1 MDYRIENNILWV
13 TGKLDSSS
21 AADFEKAIAKLT
33 KSLTEEPPRA
43 VLEFSGIET
52 LTSAPLRAMLTLA
65 KRLHTAQG
73 EVIVAAPS
81 PIALEALKVS
91 GFLRLEVFRVIDSL
105 DELNQASPPAA
116 EPAEPEPES
125 TEAPPATTPPEAS
138 APVPGIQPAA
148 ASQPPPSEIE
158 LPPEVESATGGQ
170 ADRGASAGLLRRLR
184 FWKS

>member
-21 AADFEKAIAKLT
+21 AADFEKALAKLS

-65 KRLHTAQG
+65 KRLHAAQG
-73 EVIVAAPS
+73 EVVVAAPS

-91 GFLRLEVFRVIDSL
+91 GFLRLEVFQLIDSV
-105 DELNQASPPAA
+105 DELNQVSPPVA
-116 EPAEPEPES
+116 EPAEAEAES
-125 TEAPPATTPPEAS
+125 TEAPTSPEAS
-138 APVPGIQPAA
+138 APVPSLQSDAPA
-148 ASQPPPSEIE
+148 QPPPSEIE
-158 LPPEVESATGGQ
+158 LPPEVESAVGGQ

-184 FWKS
+184 FWKR